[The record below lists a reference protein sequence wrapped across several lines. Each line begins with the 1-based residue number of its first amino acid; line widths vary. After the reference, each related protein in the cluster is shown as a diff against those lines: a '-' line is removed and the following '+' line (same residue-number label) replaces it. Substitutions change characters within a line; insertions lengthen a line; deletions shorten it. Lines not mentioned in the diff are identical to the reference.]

1 MDDELLDLVP
11 DVEALVRRWLE
22 EAADVPPDRGASL
35 LAGLLRDPAG
45 LRFAVGFIDRVV
57 RPEDPAAAAR
67 ALATL
72 ARDVPRFL
80 PAPLRWSVRAGGL
93 AGPVAPGVV
102 VPVARRVLRELV
114 GHLVVDASDAHLGVA
129 LAHLRRDGVALN
141 LNLLGEAVLG
151 RREADRRLEGT
162 ARLLERPD
170 VDHVS
175 IKVSSVSG
183 PHTPWAFDATVEEVV
198 AHLLPLY
205 RRAAATGTVVTLD
218 MEEYRDLDLTL
229 EVFMRLLDRPEL
241 RDLHAGVVLQAYL
254 PDALGAMQRLQEW
267 AAARRADGGA
277 PVKVRLVKGANLS
290 MEHVDAQLH
299 DWPPATW
306 DTKQQTDTAYKRV
319 LDWALTPERTAN
331 VHLGVAGHNLFDLAF
346 AWLLAGRRGVQDA
359 VEMEMLLGMATGQ
372 AEAVR
377 RSTGRLLLY
386 TPVVHPEHF
395 DVAIAYLV
403 RRLEEAASPENVMSS
418 LFTMADDEGAFA
430 RERDRFLASLQAL
443 VAARDEVP
451 APRRTQDR
459 RREAAD
465 TAEAAAASDIRPFG
479 SAPDTD
485 PSLAANREW
494 ARELLARVPS
504 SALGVRTQ
512 DEHTVTDP
520 AELDRILTDA
530 VAAGA
535 EWASRPAHER
545 ATVLRRAADELERRR
560 GDLCEVMA
568 AETGKTLDQADP
580 EVSEAV
586 DFARWYAGLAEELEH
601 VDGAVAR
608 PVRLTVATPPWNFP
622 VSIAAGSVLAPLAA
636 GSAVVLK
643 PAPQAAR
650 CGSVLAEALW
660 AAGVP
665 REVLALVHVAED
677 GLGKALVSDAR
688 VDRLLLTGSFET
700 ARLFA
705 GFRPGLHLL
714 AETSGKNAIVVTPS
728 ADLDLAVRDVVAS
741 AFGHAG
747 QKCSAASLVIL
758 VGSVGTSRR
767 FHDQLLD
774 AVTSLRVGVP
784 ADPATQMGPVI
795 EPAEGKLLDGLTRLA
810 PGESWAV
817 QPRRLDDSGRL
828 WTPGVRAGVRAGSAF
843 HRTEYFGPVL
853 GVMTAETL
861 DEAIELQNGVDYGL
875 TAGLHSQDVDEVA
888 HWLTHV
894 EAGNLYVNRGITGAI
909 VRRQPFGGWKRS
921 AVGPGAKAG
930 GPHTLV
936 PLVDWVSAP
945 ARHGAPLGPTAM
957 RLLEAARAAGVA
969 DAPFAHDEADF
980 RPADPGHTS
989 SSSSD
994 DTAVASPD
1002 AETPAAAGPLER
1014 ALASDALAWRDVF
1027 SRADDVT
1034 GLAAERNVLRY
1045 RPVPVLVRL
1054 GRRGSVAALLRVVG
1068 AGLLAGA
1075 EVTVSTSHL
1084 LPAPLGAVLHDL
1096 GVTVRAEDDATWLAA
1111 VHTLPSGR
1119 IRLVDG
1125 DADADALAHATGPR
1139 PDLAVY
1145 GQPVTESGRVELL
1158 TFLREQSVTV
1168 TAHRFGTPDTLADR
1182 ALQRGGAD
1190 RPA

>member
-11 DVEALVRRWLE
+11 DVEALVRRWLD
-22 EAADVPPDRGASL
+22 EAADAPPDRGAAL

-67 ALATL
+67 ALADL
-72 ARDVPRFL
+72 SRDVPTFL
-80 PAPLRWSVRAGGL
+80 PAPLRWAVRTGGL
-93 AGPVAPGVV
+93 AGPAAPDVV
-102 VPVARRVLRELV
+102 VPVARRVLRALV
-114 GHLVVDASDAHLGVA
+114 GHLVVDASDARLGPA
-129 LAHLRRDGVALN
+129 LARLRRSGVALN

-183 PHTPWAFDATVEEVV
+183 PHAPWAFDATVDEVV
-198 AHLLPLY
+198 GHLLPLY

-241 RDLHAGVVLQAYL
+241 RGLHAGVVLQAYL
-254 PDALGAMQRLQEW
+254 PDAFGAMQRLQAW
-267 AAARRADGGA
+267 AAARRAGGGA

-299 DWPPATW
+299 DWSPATW

-359 VEMEMLLGMATGQ
+359 VETEMLLGMATGQ

-377 RSTGRLLLY
+377 RTTGRLLLY
-386 TPVVHPEHF
+386 TPVVHPQHF

-418 LFTMADDEGAFA
+418 LFTMAEDEVAFA
-430 RERDRFLASLQAL
+430 RERDRFLASLRAL
-443 VAARDEVP
+443 VAERDAAP

-459 RREAAD
+459 RREARQDRQDRPGGEPPDGPAD
-465 TAEAAAASDIRPFG
+465 GAVTEPAFA

-485 PSLAANREW
+485 PSLPANRAW
-494 ARELLARVPS
+494 ARALLSRVPT
-504 SALGVRTQ
+504 SALGTELVAA
-512 DEHTVTDP
+512 HTVTDP
-520 AELDRILTDA
+520 AELDRLLGVA
-530 VAAGA
+530 VEAGGRWGA
-535 EWASRPAHER
+535 LPARDR
-545 ATVLRRAADELERRR
+545 AQVLRRAADELERRR

-568 AETGKTLDQADP
+568 SETGKTLDQADP

-586 DFARWYAGLAEELEH
+586 DFARWYAGLAEELER

-665 REVLALVHVAED
+665 RDVLTLVHVAED
-677 GLGKALVSDAR
+677 GLGKALVSDPR

-758 VGSVGTSRR
+758 VGSVARSRR

-774 AVTSLRVGVP
+774 AVTSLRVGLP
-784 ADPATQMGPVI
+784 ADPAVQMGPVV
-795 EPAEGKLLDGLTRLA
+795 EPVHGKLLEGLTRLA

-817 QPRRLDDSGRL
+817 QPRGLDDSGRL

-843 HRTEYFGPVL
+843 HRTEYFGPAL

-861 DEAIELQNGVDYGL
+861 DEAIELQNGVEYGL

-888 HWLTHV
+888 RWLSRV

-909 VRRQPFGGWKRS
+909 VRRQPFGCWKRS
-921 AVGPGAKAG
+921 SVGPGTKAG
-930 GPHTLV
+930 GPSTLV

-945 ARHGAPLGPTAM
+945 ATAGAPLGAAAT
-957 RLLEAARAAGVA
+957 RLLDAARQAGVA
-969 DAPFAHDEADF
+969 AAPFSHEPDQGEGQGA
-980 RPADPGHTS
+980 S
-989 SSSSD
+989 SPQGGLD
-994 DTAVASPD
+994 
-1002 AETPAAAGPLER
+1002 GPLAR
-1014 ALASDALAWRDVF
+1014 ALASDAAAWRDVF
-1027 SRADDVT
+1027 SRSDDVT
-1034 GLAAERNVLRY
+1034 GLGAERNVLRY

-1054 GRRGSVAALLRVVG
+1054 GHHGSVAALLRVVG
-1068 AGLLAGA
+1068 AGLVAGA
-1075 EVTVSTSHL
+1075 EVTVSTPQL
-1084 LPAPLGAVLHDL
+1084 LPAPLGAVLHEL
-1096 GVTVRAEDDATWLAA
+1096 GVTVHAEDSDAWTAA
-1111 VHTLPSGR
+1111 VQALPSGR
-1119 IRLVDG
+1119 IRLVDE
-1125 DADADALAHATGPR
+1125 DADRLARTVGPR

-1145 GQPVTESGRVELL
+1145 SQPVTESGRVELL
-1158 TFLREQSVTV
+1158 TFLREQSVSI
-1168 TAHRFGTPDTLADR
+1168 TAHRFGTPDTLADQVLR
-1182 ALQRGGAD
+1182 A
-1190 RPA
+1190 

>member
-11 DVEALVRRWLE
+11 DVEALVRRWLD

-72 ARDVPRFL
+72 SRDVPGFL

-114 GHLVVDASDAHLGVA
+114 GHLVVDASDAHLGAA

-162 ARLLERPD
+162 ARLLERTD

-183 PHTPWAFDATVEEVV
+183 PHAPWAFDATVDEVV
-198 AHLLPLY
+198 EHLLPLY

-267 AAARRADGGA
+267 AAARRAGGGA

-290 MEHVDAQLH
+290 MEHVDAELH

-418 LFTMADDEGAFA
+418 LFTMADDDGAFA
-430 RERDRFLASLQAL
+430 RERDRFLVSLRAL
-443 VAARDEVP
+443 VDARDEVP

-459 RREAAD
+459 RRD
-465 TAEAAAASDIRPFG
+465 AAASSDARTFA

-485 PSLAANREW
+485 PSLAPNRQW

-504 SALGVRTQ
+504 SHLGVKTR

-520 AELDRILTDA
+520 AELDRILAAA
-530 VAAGA
+530 VAAGT
-535 EWASRPAHER
+535 EWGTLPARER

-586 DFARWYAGLAEELEH
+586 DFARWYAGLAEELEGT
-601 VDGAVAR
+601 DGAVAH

-774 AVTSLRVGVP
+774 AVTSLRVGLP

-817 QPRRLDDSGRL
+817 RPRRLDDAGRL

-861 DEAIELQNGVDYGL
+861 DEAIDLQNGVDYGL

-888 HWLTHV
+888 HWLTRV

-930 GPHTLV
+930 GPNTLV
-936 PLVDWVSAP
+936 PLVDWASAP
-945 ARHGAPLGPTAM
+945 ARHGAPLGPAAA

-980 RPADPGHTS
+980 RPAGPGQTS
-989 SSSSD
+989 SSASD
-994 DTAVASPD
+994 GAPVTPSGD
-1002 AETPAAAGPLER
+1002 ATPAAAGPLER
-1014 ALASDALAWRDVF
+1014 ALASDAQAWRDVF
-1027 SRADDVT
+1027 SRSDDVT
-1034 GLAAERNVLRY
+1034 GLGAERNVLRY

-1054 GRRGSVAALLRVVG
+1054 GRRGSVAALVRVVG
-1068 AGLLAGA
+1068 AGLVAGA

-1096 GVTVRAEDDATWLAA
+1096 GVTVRAEDDTTWLAA
-1111 VHTLPSGR
+1111 VRTLPSGR

-1125 DADADALAHATGPR
+1125 DADALAHATGPR

-1145 GQPVTESGRVELL
+1145 HQPVTESGRVELL

-1182 ALQRGGAD
+1182 ALQRSAQAGAD
-1190 RPA
+1190 RAGGD